1 MGMLTIKPP
10 RMTIH
15 GGVARLAS
23 ELVFPDQIQPLWFET
38 DARYA
43 EDICSETSD
52 AFLVASLLIG
62 MRRGLT
68 IVVEGPVSSK
78 LYYGICNYYLELL
91 ANLIPGTRKVGLSVD
106 RLVRTDWGGREVY
119 TGFSA
124 CIDSYCTYLT
134 HSQDAVPPE
143 FRVSRFFY
151 NNIGSHGQHRDDR
164 VIFRERLGRIAQLGT
179 QMGIPV
185 VPVDS
190 NLNSILRMDFQL
202 THTIRNVAVALV
214 FQKSCAKYLYS
225 AAVHYRNARVQPT
238 YDMGYADAIGVPLL
252 STETTDCISAGGQF
266 TRFRKT
272 EIISFCEHTF
282 RSLDVCI
289 APRRATK
296 INCSKCWKCLRTQ
309 LSLEVIGALR

>member
-1 MGMLTIKPP
+1 MGMLAIKPP

-106 RLVRTDWGGREVY
+106 RLVRTDWGGREVC

-124 CIDSYCTYLT
+124 GIDSYCTYQWPKMICSGRSSPCSLT
-134 HSQDAVPPE
+134 
-143 FRVSRFFY
+143 VSE
-151 NNIGSHGQHRDDR
+151 GPMPTDQKHPQHM
-164 VIFRERLGRIAQLGT
+164 EQ
-179 QMGIPV
+179 
-185 VPVDS
+185 
-190 NLNSILRMDFQL
+190 
-202 THTIRNVAVALV
+202 AVAG
-214 FQKSCAKYLYS
+214 FPK
-225 AAVHYRNARVQPT
+225 HFEFP
-238 YDMGYADAIGVPLL
+238 
-252 STETTDCISAGGQF
+252 
-266 TRFRKT
+266 
-272 EIISFCEHTF
+272 
-282 RSLDVCI
+282 
-289 APRRATK
+289 
-296 INCSKCWKCLRTQ
+296 
-309 LSLEVIGALR
+309 